1 MAGISGRHQLL
12 PGLSCGSAKSAAG
25 PFPVHT
31 DGQAPVPRVDPFGTK
46 RRRKYFEG
54 NNSEMKIGIQ
64 LSAPVRRHSRG
75 RNSRSGVLLV
85 ECIVYISV
93 VTVLLGVGMAVFW
106 KCWDG
111 HNALRRNADDIVLG
125 LRVGEQWRA
134 DIRAATGTILVEKVN
149 DGERLLIPSSA
160 GQIIYTTTPVSYTHL
175 TLPTKR

>member
-1 MAGISGRHQLL
+1 
-12 PGLSCGSAKSAAG
+12 
-25 PFPVHT
+25 
-31 DGQAPVPRVDPFGTK
+31 
-46 RRRKYFEG
+46 
-54 NNSEMKIGIQ
+54 MKIGIQ

-111 HNALRRNADDIVLG
+111 HNALRRNADDIVLA

-134 DIRAATGTILVEKVN
+134 DIRAATGPILVEKVN

-160 GQIIYTTTPVSYTHL
+160 GQIIYTTTQGKISRTTGGRDAIVLRTIRSSRMQPDVRRFVTGWRWEVELVSNRKNAGVRPL
-175 TLPTKR
+175 FAFESAVPPASPAQ